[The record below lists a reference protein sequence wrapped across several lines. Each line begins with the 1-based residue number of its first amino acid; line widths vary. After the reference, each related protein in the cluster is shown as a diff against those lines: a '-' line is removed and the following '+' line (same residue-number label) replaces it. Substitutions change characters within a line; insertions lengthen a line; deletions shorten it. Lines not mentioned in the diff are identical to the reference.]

1 MSHPAFR
8 RRLTAANRELVHL
21 KKAKN
26 MSADVIDY
34 TDGILAARITG
45 MLTHPE
51 LVALQQAASD
61 IIRQQDKVRLLLV
74 TENFGG
80 WQRGGDWGDLSFQ
93 LEHDAHIEKMAIVGE
108 KKWEDLALI
117 FASKGF
123 RSFPIEYFPATD
135 VAKARAWLAGTLK

>member
-1 MSHPAFR
+1 
-8 RRLTAANRELVHL
+8 
-21 KKAKN
+21 
-26 MSADVIDY
+26 MSAEIIDY
-34 TDGILAARITG
+34 TAGILAARITG

-61 IIRQQDKVRLLLV
+61 LIRQQGKVRLLLV

-135 VAKARAWLAGTLK
+135 VAKARAWLAETLK

>member
-1 MSHPAFR
+1 MAD
-8 RRLTAANRELVHL
+8 L

-26 MSADVIDY
+26 VSAEVIDY
-34 TDGILAARITG
+34 TEGILSARITG
-45 MLTHPE
+45 VLTHPE

-117 FASKGF
+117 FAPKGI
-123 RSFPIEYFPATD
+123 RSFPIEYFPPTD
-135 VAKARAWLAGTLK
+135 LAKARAWLAGTLK